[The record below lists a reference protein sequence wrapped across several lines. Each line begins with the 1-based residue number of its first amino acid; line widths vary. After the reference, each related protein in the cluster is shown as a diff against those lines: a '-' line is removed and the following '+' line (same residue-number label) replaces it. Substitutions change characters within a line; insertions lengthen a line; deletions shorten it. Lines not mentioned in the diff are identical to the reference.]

1 VRRQE
6 FTEQARRIGIT
17 VWTAIGILVLG
28 GMLFWLM
35 AQASVIVI
43 PVVFAMVI
51 VYILNPI
58 VRRLSNRGIP
68 RAVGTVI
75 AYLVAAAVLLLV
87 VVFTF
92 PAIREQ
98 ALQLVEQLPA
108 IYDDVV
114 ALVERTL
121 GLVGVD
127 VNVPTFDEIADF
139 IGDADADLQATLQE
153 LLTAAFDI
161 ALSVFE
167 AIALFLV
174 APVIAFYILVD
185 LPRVGTTAVDLMP
198 EDARAETLHV
208 AERLGRALGG
218 FVRGQLLAATFVAVL
233 SAIGYRLIG
242 LELWLIIAIIAGL
255 FNMIPFVG
263 PWIAG
268 ILAVGVALV
277 SGDLTTVVLAAVV
290 ALVVQQLDNH
300 FVSPLVLRA
309 TVKLHPAL
317 IILALLVG
325 GSIGGLLGIILA
337 VPVLAVAKVLAS
349 HFWRTRVLGEPWE
362 KAVESIVYEPDPST
376 TAEMLAVRLR
386 RKQAEPADD
395 DVTPGE

>member
-1 VRRQE
+1 MNRPE
-6 FTEQARRIGIT
+6 FTEQARRMGIV
-17 VWTAIGILVLG
+17 VWTSIGVLVLG
-28 GMLFWLM
+28 GLVFWLL

-58 VRRLSNRGIP
+58 VWRLAKRGVP
-68 RAVGTVI
+68 RAIGTLI
-75 AYLVAAAVLLLV
+75 AYALAFLVLLLIV
-87 VVFTF
+87 VWTA

-98 ALQLVEQLPA
+98 ALQLVDQLPA

-121 GLVGVD
+121 GLVGVNVD
-127 VNVPTFDEIADF
+127 VPSFDQIADF
-139 IGDADADLQATLQE
+139 IGDANADLQATLQD

-174 APVIAFYILVD
+174 APVIAFYILAD
-185 LPRVGTTAVDLMP
+185 LPRVGETAVELLPD
-198 EDARAETLHV
+198 DARTETLHV

-218 FVRGQLLAATFVAVL
+218 FVRGQLLAASFVAVL

-263 PWIAG
+263 PWVAG

-325 GSIGGLLGIILA
+325 GSIGGLLGVILA
-337 VPVLAVAKVLAS
+337 VPLLAVAKVLLG

-362 KAVESIVYEPDPST
+362 QAAESIVYEPDPTT

-386 RKQAEPADD
+386 RRQGEGTDD
-395 DVTPGE
+395 QQPPGE

>member
-1 VRRQE
+1 MSRPE
-6 FTEQARRIGIT
+6 LTDQARRVGIV
-17 VWTAIGILVLG
+17 VWTAIGILLLG
-28 GMLFWLM
+28 GMLFWLI

-43 PVVFAMVI
+43 PVVFSMVI

-58 VRRLSNRGIP
+58 VRRLANRGVP
-68 RAVGTVI
+68 RALGTLI
-75 AYLVAAAVLLLV
+75 AYVIGFLVLLLIIV
-87 VVFTF
+87 WTA

-98 ALQLVEQLPA
+98 ALQLVDQLPA
-108 IYDDVV
+108 IYDDFI

-121 GLVGVD
+121 GFVGVD
-127 VNVPTFDEIADF
+127 VNVPTFAELADF
-139 IGDADADLQATLQE
+139 IGNADADLQATLQD
-153 LLTAAFDI
+153 LLSTAFDI

-167 AIALFLV
+167 ALALFLV
-174 APVIAFYILVD
+174 APVVAFYILAD
-185 LPRVGTTAVDLMP
+185 LPRVAETAVDLLP
-198 EDARAETLHV
+198 EDAKAETLHV

-218 FVRGQLLAATFVAVL
+218 FVRGQLLAASFVAAL

-255 FNMIPFVG
+255 FNMIPLVG
-263 PWIAG
+263 PWVAG

-277 SGDLTTVVLAAVV
+277 SGDVTTVILAAAV
-290 ALVVQQLDNH
+290 ALAVQQLDNH

-325 GSIGGLLGIILA
+325 GSVGGLLGVVLA
-337 VPVLAVAKVLAS
+337 VPLLAVAKVLFG
-349 HFWRTRVLGEPWE
+349 HLWRTRVLGEPWE
-362 KAVESIVYEPDPST
+362 QAVESIIYEPDPSA

-386 RKQAEPADD
+386 RRQAKPDD
-395 DVTPGE
+395 DDPAGE